1 MANAII
7 ITIGDELLIGQVID
21 TNSSFI
27 AQELNKIGISVLQR
41 IAVGDNKQDIWDAL
55 NAAHKKSDVII
66 LTGGLGP
73 TADDITK
80 PLLNE
85 YFGGTMVINAAVLEH
100 IEAIFK
106 RFNRPMLAVNI
117 KQAEVPDVCTVLF
130 NERGTAP
137 GMLFTKE
144 NTICISLP
152 GVPHEMKGLM
162 QDKVVPY
169 LKENVLASSIIH
181 ETIVTAGEGESF
193 VAERLKDFEASLPQH
208 IKLAYLPNYG
218 MLRLRL
224 TVKGSK
230 ENETALQQE
239 IQWFKNKLA
248 AQLNNII
255 IADKDTTLSNII
267 AALLIE
273 YNLTMATAESC
284 TGGYIAHQITAN
296 AGSST
301 YFNGSVIAYQNSIKE
316 NVLKV
321 PANVLETE
329 GAVSEPTVIQMAKEV
344 LAITRSKVS
353 IAVSGIM
360 GPGGGT
366 HEKPVGTVW
375 IAVANNSKV
384 ETQLLQL
391 RFDRIKNIEITCM
404 SAMLLLRKF
413 IIAQYS

>member
-230 ENETALQQE
+230 ENEIALQQE

>member
-230 ENETALQQE
+230 ENEIALQQE

-273 YNLTMATAESC
+273 YNLTMTTAESC